1 MRPSPCCS
9 LVSAALILLAVDC
22 CGAACD
28 TKQVQFEEKFADLKN
43 WPDLD
48 AASSLASIKDGRLT
62 LTVADGKSAGSLY
75 RGDVFEDGD
84 ICVAFR
90 LVKTDHKAADEN
102 GRATAAVIFWGTDWK
117 NNYRFT
123 FAPEDGAT
131 NFEVDR
137 IVGGHYLNVPWSKS
151 GAVKGVGEVNII
163 RVSIRGAQ
171 AKYYINDQEVQ
182 PGGPLVAHKPEG
194 GSSIGWQ
201 VGSSSGSQYVWEIS
215 SVKVTK

>member
-28 TKQVQFEEKFADLKN
+28 SKQVQFEEKFADLKN

-90 LVKTDHKAADEN
+90 LVKTDHKGESN
-102 GRATAAVIFWGTDWK
+102 RATAAVTFWATDWR
-117 NNYRFT
+117 NNYRLSI
-123 FAPEDGAT
+123 APEDGAI

-137 IVGGHYLNVPWSKS
+137 IVGGRFLDVPWSKS

-182 PGGPLVAHKPEG
+182 PGGPLAAHKPEG
-194 GSSIGWQ
+194 GSLIGWQ
-201 VGSSSGSQYVWEIS
+201 VTSVSGAQYVWEIS